1 MTNSTEYKQKI
12 QETLRNS
19 AEPLGP
25 SKIAEKIGT
34 NKSSVHYHLKK
45 LVDAGI
51 VISPEEGKYSVNK
64 GWTEITRELGDKILH
79 LLSSKEYRPRELQ
92 QELGSDE
99 SKIKSSIVMLEYNGL
114 IKEGQISLAV
124 RGGIPKKGFT
134 FHVSDYCQNSTYTP
148 TYMGY
153 SKIGFCPICK
163 EKLNDY
169 ETVVILFFKSSYHI
183 EPKPW
188 VSVKIH
194 SKCLPKSKAYETT
207 YGKYE
212 SSIFCH
218 YCGLPL
224 SPKTLPK
231 RQMTYEYVKDYLFG
245 FELESIRLLEQ
256 LKQSWIV
263 PFNIPIPIMG
273 AKFSHMPQNSTIEK
287 VYNKL
292 DVKIPDWIL
301 ERLKKDENNP
311 EDDHFNDIS
320 HEIFHDL
327 HFLYYEDISEL
338 KNAENFIRLLM
349 KYRTGYPEDY
359 DVNSRIR
366 DVWIASQ
373 AIKQSY
379 ENNIREN
386 YKKLLGPEANLYSD
400 IDWAFDADDYDF
412 DKVRSDT
419 VCDHLPIFSQILSVK
434 YGDNYFHPYC
444 AEKLGLNDNHCNDT
458 NSIGGEKDER

>member
-1 MTNSTEYKQKI
+1 MIDSTEFKQEIKEI
-12 QETLRNS
+12 LRDS
-19 AEPLGP
+19 PEPLGP
-25 SKIAEKIGT
+25 SAIATKMGKEKNT
-34 NKSSVHYHLKK
+34 VHYHLKK
-45 LVDAGI
+45 LVDDGT
-51 VISPEEGKYSVNK
+51 VIFHEGGKYSIDK
-64 GWTEITRELGDKILH
+64 DFMETIRELGDKILH
-79 LLSSKEYRPRELQ
+79 LLSSKEYYPSELQ
-92 QELGSDE
+92 QELGFDE
-99 SKIKSSIVMLEYNGL
+99 SKIKSAIAILEYDGL
-114 IKEGQISLAV
+114 IKEGQLSLAK

-134 FHVSDYCQNSTYTP
+134 FHVSDYCRNSTYTP
-148 TYMGY
+148 TYVGY

-163 EKLNDY
+163 EKLNTY
-169 ETVVILFFKSSYHI
+169 ETVVISSFRPSYHI

-194 SKCLPKSKAYETT
+194 SKCLPNSKAYETA
-207 YGKYE
+207 YGKYDL
-212 SSIFCH
+212 SIFCH
-218 YCGLPL
+218 HCGLPL

-231 RQMTYEYVKDYLFG
+231 RQMTYESVKDHFFG

-263 PFNIPIPIMG
+263 PFDIPILR
-273 AKFSHMPQNSTIEK
+273 AKFSHNPQNSTIEK
-287 VYNKL
+287 VYNEL

-301 ERLKKDENNP
+301 ERVKNEENNP
-311 EDDHFNDIS
+311 ENDHLNDIS
-320 HEIFHDL
+320 QEIFYDL
-327 HFLYYEDISEL
+327 LFMFYEDISEL

-349 KYRTGYPEDY
+349 KYRTDYPEDY

-373 AIKQSY
+373 ATKQRY

-386 YKKLLGPEANLYSD
+386 YKKLLGSESNLYSD
-400 IDWAFDADDYDF
+400 IDWAFDVDDYDF

-419 VCDHLPIFSQILSVK
+419 ICDHLPNFSQILAVK

-444 AEKLGLNDNHCNDT
+444 AEKLGLNNNHCNDK

>member
-1 MTNSTEYKQKI
+1 MINSTEFKQEIQKI
-12 QETLRNS
+12 LRES

-25 SKIAEKIGT
+25 SAIAKKMGK

-45 LVDAGI
+45 LIDDGSI
-51 VISPEEGKYSVNK
+51 ISLEDGKYSVNK
-64 GWTEITRELGDKILH
+64 DEMEIISELGDKILD
-79 LLSSKEYRPRELQ
+79 LLISKEYYPSELQ
-92 QELGSDE
+92 QELVSNE
-99 SKIKSSIVMLEYNGL
+99 SKIKSAIAILEYNGL
-114 IKEGQISLAV
+114 IKEGKISLAE
-124 RGGIPKKGFT
+124 RGGIPKKEFT
-134 FHVSDYCQNSTYTP
+134 FHDSDYCRNSTYTP

-153 SKIGFCPICK
+153 SKMGFCPICK
-163 EKLNDY
+163 EKLNAY
-169 ETVVILFFKSSYHI
+169 ETVVILFFRPSYHI

-188 VSVKIH
+188 ASVKIH
-194 SKCLPKSKAYETT
+194 SKCLPNSKAYETT
-207 YGKYE
+207 YGKYD

-218 YCGLPL
+218 HCGLPL

-231 RQMTYEYVKDYLFG
+231 RQMTYESVKDYFLG

-263 PFNIPIPIMG
+263 PFDIPIPEV
-273 AKFSHMPQNSTIEK
+273 KYSNDPQNSTIEK

-292 DVKIPDWIL
+292 DIKIPDWVL
-301 ERLKKDENNP
+301 ERLKNDENNP
-311 EDDHFNDIS
+311 ENDHLKDIS
-320 HEIFHDL
+320 REIFHDL
-327 HFLYYEDISEL
+327 LFMFYKDISEL

-349 KYRTGYPEDY
+349 KYRTDYPEDY

-373 AIKQSY
+373 ATKQRY

-386 YKKLLGPEANLYSD
+386 YKKLLGSESNLYSD
-400 IDWAFDADDYDF
+400 IDWAFDVDDYDF

-419 VCDHLPIFSQILSVK
+419 ICDHLPNFSQILAVK

-444 AEKLGLNDNHCNDT
+444 AEKLGLNANHCNDT
-458 NSIGGEKDER
+458 NSIGGEQDE